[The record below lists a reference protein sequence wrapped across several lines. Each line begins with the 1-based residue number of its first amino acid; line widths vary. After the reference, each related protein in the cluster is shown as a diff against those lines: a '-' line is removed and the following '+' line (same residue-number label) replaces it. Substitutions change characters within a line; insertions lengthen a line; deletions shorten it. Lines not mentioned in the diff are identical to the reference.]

1 MSRGCTVPAM
11 SHCPVD
17 RRVFSGETHFGT
29 AAAEKD
35 TAPLCTAGAAAP
47 PRFGPVGNEDKQPE
61 LRKFL
66 PL

>member
-47 PRFGPVGNEDKQPE
+47 PRFGPVDPGGTKANS
-61 LRKFL
+61 LN
-66 PL
+66 